1 MSIEGNSLGSSP
13 SWRTGKD
20 SACQCRRPG
29 FDPWVR
35 KTPLGEGMATHS
47 SVLAWTIPWMEE
59 PDGATL
65 REAAK
70 SRTRLSDQHFHFF
83 QYRLD
88 TLQWASVIRAF
99 RVSRVSLESG
109 SMVHAPPPSKRTQ
122 DTWSLGHS
130 SVMTQ

>member
-70 SRTRLSDQHFHFF
+70 SRTRLSDQHFHFSSIG
-83 QYRLD
+83 L
-88 TLQWASVIRAF
+88 TLYSGHQSSELF
-99 RVSRVSLESG
+99 VSPVSLWKVG
-109 SMVHAPPPSKRTQ
+109 VWSMLLRHQRGLKIHGP
-122 DTWSLGHS
+122 
-130 SVMTQ
+130 